1 MAERLTELRTTP
13 PFIIIIIPRMCTH
26 GAPSLWEAAPG
37 MTLPPAAVHTHVIP
51 IFLAGWFRLFHPH
64 AGTRCTA
71 FQTVQYRRQKANEL
85 FWLPWCFSLFFMAQL
100 VEEPREVKV
109 SNEMV
114 PSNLNCTEPRNAQ
127 RL

>member
-1 MAERLTELRTTP
+1 M
-13 PFIIIIIPRMCTH
+13 
-26 GAPSLWEAAPG
+26 APSVGAAWHD
-37 MTLPPAAVHTHVIP
+37 LPSAAVHTHVIP
-51 IFLAGWFRLFHPH
+51 IFLAAASISSTHMQAPGALPSRLSNTE
-64 AGTRCTA
+64 GKK
-71 FQTVQYRRQKANEL
+71 QTN
-85 FWLPWCFSLFFMAQL
+85 CFAALGVSPLFFMAQL